1 MVAFRSTDTSGRT
14 TGLLLRCVLYS
25 LLALA
30 LIIVDKRYDQL
41 GRIRR
46 ILSIVAYPVQIA
58 VASPFEGWD
67 WFRES
72 VTTRDALRADKSK
85 LEAELRLA
93 QFRLQRYEALEAETQ
108 RLRGLRDST
117 AGVTDRFIIGNV
129 MDVDLDA
136 FRERVLVDKGAQD
149 GVFVGQA
156 VLDAGGVFGQ
166 VARVGQ
172 LTAEVILLSD
182 ATHAIPVQINRN
194 GLRTIAVGTGDM
206 GRLKLPYL
214 PTSADVVAGD
224 LLVTSG
230 LGGGF
235 PAGYPVGT
243 VAEVKRDPAQSLAD
257 VDVKPAAALD
267 RSRELMFVWLKPQPA
282 APRSPR
288 RRRRT
293 PQPRRGRRR
302 APAKAAPARGAERDR
317 QDLAPAKPA
326 ACGSPHPMMRDTRI
340 RRLPM
345 ALSALVALA
354 LAVLPLPT
362 VLEAFRPDFLVLVV
376 LYWSIESPRAGGLT
390 LAFVSGLALD
400 VIQGVV
406 LGQHALALTLMAGWA
421 THLRLRLR
429 VFSMLSQCLTI
440 FALLT
445 GYQFVLFWVDGAT
458 GNPVT
463 TFGRWLAPVIGALL
477 WPLLAGILSRLH
489 ER

>member
-1 MVAFRSTDTSGRT
+1 VVAFRNTDASGRT

-30 LIIVDKRYDQL
+30 LIIIDKHYDQL

-46 ILSIVAYPVQIA
+46 VLSIVAYPVQIA

-72 VTTRDALRADKSK
+72 VTTRDVLRADKTK

-93 QFRLQRYEALEAETQ
+93 QFRLQRYEALEAETV

-117 AGVTDRFIIGNV
+117 VGITDRFVIGNV

-156 VLDAGGVFGQ
+156 VLDGGGVVGQ

-172 LTAEVILLSD
+172 LTSEVILLSD

-206 GRLKLPYL
+206 SRLKLPYL

-243 VAEVKRDPAQSLAD
+243 VAEVKRDPALSLAE

-267 RSRELMFVWLKPQPA
+267 RSRELMFVWMKPQPA
-282 APRSPR
+282 ATASPATPTATPPAATAPPRAEHAAS
-288 RRRRT
+288 T
-293 PQPRRGRRR
+293 PASTP
-302 APAKAAPARGAERDR
+302 ASAKAAARSAAAAPKPVKTPT
-317 QDLAPAKPA
+317 APAA
-326 ACGSPHPMMRDTRI
+326 
-340 RRLPM
+340 
-345 ALSALVALA
+345 
-354 LAVLPLPT
+354 
-362 VLEAFRPDFLVLVV
+362 
-376 LYWSIESPRAGGLT
+376 RAN
-390 LAFVSGLALD
+390 A
-400 VIQGVV
+400 Q
-406 LGQHALALTLMAGWA
+406 
-421 THLRLRLR
+421 
-429 VFSMLSQCLTI
+429 
-440 FALLT
+440 
-445 GYQFVLFWVDGAT
+445 
-458 GNPVT
+458 
-463 TFGRWLAPVIGALL
+463 
-477 WPLLAGILSRLH
+477 
-489 ER
+489 